1 MQLFNVCDE
10 NIWFSTNYSALPWQS
25 QWFSMFVRV
34 FSLITHICKYI
45 LEHKIHTQAQT
56 ETQTHAQI
64 HSHPKHTLK
73 HKHLC
78 KHKLKHFCKHK
89 HTLKSPIQTQLSN
102 TPSNTLLKQNILF
115 NTNTHA
121 QINTKQCLL
130 PRSPPQEFLSHL
142 KIVISGHDV
151 LEAPLC
157 SSPEKALKEFSWW
170 KKEWISV
177 RRSFQTT
184 YHEPNNITSAFCPV
198 E

>member
-1 MQLFNVCDE
+1 
-10 NIWFSTNYSALPWQS
+10 
-25 QWFSMFVRV
+25 MFVRV

-73 HKHLC
+73 H

-157 SSPEKALKEFSWW
+157 SSPEKALKEFS
-170 KKEWISV
+170 
-177 RRSFQTT
+177 
-184 YHEPNNITSAFCPV
+184 
-198 E
+198 